1 MSEKINTK
9 QIFQKILK
17 QKNTFHSKNLYI
29 KTIFLPEFNKNGFYF
44 VISKKIIKNA
54 VNRNLFKR
62 RGRDIARSIKTKNGY
77 IAIFF
82 AKNGV
87 QNIKYYDLK
96 SEILFL
102 IKKAG
107 ILSVNTEKTR

>member
-1 MSEKINTK
+1 MSEKINIK

-17 QKNTFHSKNLYI
+17 QKTAFHSKNLYI
-29 KTIFLPEFNKNGFYF
+29 KTIFLPDFNKSGFYF

-62 RGRDIARSIKTKNGY
+62 RGRDIARSVKTKNGY
-77 IAIFF
+77 ITIFF
-82 AKNGV
+82 AKKGV
-87 QNIKYYDLK
+87 QDIKYRDLK

-107 ILSVNTEKTR
+107 ILSINTEKTR

>member
-1 MSEKINTK
+1 MSEKINIK

-17 QKNTFHSKNLYI
+17 QKTILHSKNLYI
-29 KTIFLPEFNKNGFYF
+29 KTIFLPNFNKSGFYF

-62 RGRDIARSIKTKNGY
+62 RGRDITRPIKTKNGY
-77 IAIFF
+77 IVIFF
-82 AKNGV
+82 AKNGA
-87 QNIKYYDLK
+87 QNIKYSDLK

-102 IKKAG
+102 IKKAN
-107 ILSVNTEKTR
+107 ILNTNAEKTR